1 MGKNGFESF
10 LKSEPMI
17 SVSKRCNY
25 HSVDDL
31 LAALGYGEITLNLV
45 VNRLRDVVKSQSQ
58 VQPISQELT
67 TTSLQV
73 PHLSSSCPLPSSS
86 LSNSPIMGVEGLLYH
101 IAGCCNPIPGEP
113 IIGVVTRTKGISI
126 HQQGCSNTLTVE
138 GERLVPV
145 SWNPNYQSGGRP
157 QTYAV
162 NISIEVLDRVG
173 VLNDILSRLKDNNI
187 NVCSAQVKTFP
198 DAPALI
204 ELGIEICDREQFE
217 RTCTQVKNIS
227 DVLSLRR
234 INSK

>member
-1 MGKNGFESF
+1 
-10 LKSEPMI
+10 
-17 SVSKRCNY
+17 VSKRFNY
-25 HSVDDL
+25 HNVDDL

-45 VNRLRDVVKSQSQ
+45 VNRLRDVSKSQNQ
-58 VQPISQELT
+58 IQTVSQELT

-73 PHLSSSCPLPSSS
+73 PHLPSYSQLPSSS
-86 LSNSPIMGVEGLLYH
+86 PSNSPITGVEGLLYH

-138 GERLVPV
+138 GERFVPL
-145 SWNPNYQSGGRP
+145 SWNPNYQQGGRP
-157 QTYAV
+157 QTYGV
-162 NISIEVLDRVG
+162 NICIEVLDRVG

-217 RTCTQVKNIS
+217 RTCTQIKNIS
-227 DVLSLRR
+227 DVLTLRR